1 VEDYLE
7 EQDPQERHLF
17 GGKDGDGQV
26 SVEMSGDEMEVW
38 GDFIPP
44 RENGRQLLADDLL
57 LGLQAIGVVFGLQTK
72 TINEAVFQLNTSCKP
87 LKHVLLAKGK
97 KPKKETP
104 AHLQLAKHLFDHSF
118 GPKDSLHDLKNVDHK
133 DLKPFVLVKRG
144 ELLARAIPPVEGE
157 EGSTVTGTPIPP
169 EKKRHSFSE
178 TRGQMPLQP
187 R

>member
-72 TINEAVFQLNTSCKP
+72 TINEAVFSAQ
-87 LKHVLLAKGK
+87 HLL
-97 KPKKETP
+97 
-104 AHLQLAKHLFDHSF
+104 
-118 GPKDSLHDLKNVDHK
+118 
-133 DLKPFVLVKRG
+133 
-144 ELLARAIPPVEGE
+144 
-157 EGSTVTGTPIPP
+157 
-169 EKKRHSFSE
+169 
-178 TRGQMPLQP
+178 
-187 R
+187 